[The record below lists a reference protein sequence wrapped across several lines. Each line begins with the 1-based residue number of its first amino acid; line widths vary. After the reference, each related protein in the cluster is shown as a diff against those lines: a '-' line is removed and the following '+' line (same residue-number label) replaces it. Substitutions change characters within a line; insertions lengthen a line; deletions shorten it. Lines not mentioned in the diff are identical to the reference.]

1 MQVSLQLCNLLLHLH
16 NLCSLRC
23 CLCTSKNDCEFPPS
37 TGSAYS
43 TVYGK
48 VASCMTPTAACLPR
62 FDHSTL
68 NTLAD
73 VATCFEVAVEASLHM
88 KLSETGN
95 QSRGMQRKRGDVRGL
110 CSEAQ
115 RVSCMTDLQ
124 QGHWR
129 LVPSW
134 CSAGPGGV
142 RLPSLPCQPSAAPL
156 QPAHL
161 IAASHYKC
169 ASSIRLA
176 PTHVTGF
183 WLRLAAV
190 CGV

>member
-1 MQVSLQLCNLLLHLH
+1 MGLQLQNLLLHLH
-16 NLCSLRC
+16 SLCFLCC
-23 CLCTSKNDCEFPPS
+23 CLCTSKIDCEFPSS
-37 TGSAYS
+37 TGSAWT

-48 VASCMTPTAACLPR
+48 VASCMTPRAACLPR

-73 VATCFEVAVEASLHM
+73 AATCFEVAFEAALHK
-88 KLSETGN
+88 KLSETAN
-95 QSRGMQRKRGDVRGL
+95 QSRGIQRKRGDVRGL

-134 CSAGPGGV
+134 WSAGPGGV
-142 RLPSLPCQPSAAPL
+142 RLPSLPCQPSDAPL
-156 QPAHL
+156 QPAHI

-169 ASSIRLA
+169 ASSIRHA

-183 WLRLAAV
+183 GLRLAAV
-190 CGV
+190 CGL